1 MARTRF
7 TLTAFALGLFATVSH
22 ALPEDRDLPL
32 QVTSDT
38 AEFDE
43 LAGIATYQGD
53 VRLSQGS
60 LLIEAQT
67 LTAYLEEGQVVRL
80 TAQGQP
86 AFFEDVPNL
95 TQGMITGT
103 ASDIEWTLDTESMLL
118 RGSAVLTQDTNRFAG
133 EQVNYLQK
141 TGVIEAQGGDA
152 GRVEMT
158 LTPKKSDP

>member
-38 AEFDE
+38 AEFDTASRHRN
-43 LAGIATYQGD
+43 LP
-53 VRLSQGS
+53 RRRS
-60 LLIEAQT
+60 IEPGQPIDRAQT

-103 ASDIEWTLDTESMLL
+103 ASEIEWTLDTESMLL
-118 RGSAVLTQDTNRFAG
+118 RGS
-133 EQVNYLQK
+133 
-141 TGVIEAQGGDA
+141 
-152 GRVEMT
+152 
-158 LTPKKSDP
+158 PC